1 MERYHIIKLG
11 LAFTFYAAYCVR
23 PMLVHSLQRDNAVD
37 NNPDPGLEYFQF
49 FQGVEGRPGTDFPV
63 YSYIPKTSFSCKGI
77 ENGYYADLE
86 TGCQVFHICED
97 GRKIS
102 FLCPNGTIFQ
112 QAELICEW
120 WNKVNCTNSPSL
132 YEESAERLLN
142 DVARRKAS
150 RRVGI
155 NNNHAL
161 NHGAVM
167 RTEEKSSVRASK
179 NSQLLP
185 ATQRPHIK
193 NHRIPDNSD
202 IEHQIEQAES
212 NNRHLVNAQNFIQLS
227 QKDLFGHQQQKLYDN
242 HNYNND
248 QTTRARSRQSK
259 KDIDKDTGNF
269 LNTNYDQ
276 SEKRDSKKIQN
287 QRNNQNSGDNS
298 QDKIESL
305 KEYHVQFASFKDEV
319 STTTKSFLSHSFRQ
333 GFSDKTSKTT
343 DKFLINPT
351 ETVTKHNIIASTS
364 TLSPTRKFAYGST
377 VKERFNSYGA
387 RPPQTASII
396 SGNNNRGNVKFNIP
410 KSDNIVTTYSPLAGK
425 NQENFVLPPFPKH
438 KSELVESENKGNLQ
452 GNQNQLSETP
462 VDLEEMQIPEESSSF
477 AKSGFNSISDR
488 FKPSYA
494 NHRDSYSEVK
504 ELNTLQAPKKT
515 PISSIT
521 PHLVT
526 TQPINNGKPFVGSRV
541 GTTWLPNRPTTQ
553 SKYTYLPTS
562 TKPTVIFGVIRHSTT
577 SKTPYSDFNSGNTD
591 NTLPVIETSTP
602 VTNSLPTDL
611 FNVGRTDTTLK
622 VNIVPDFISTTMVPQ
637 KVFIPQQGSLNLAQ
651 NSEPVNEPPFIKK
664 TVPLL
669 YQSSTEKTVDQ
680 ATVYGS
686 YPSSTPRVYG
696 SIRNTLYSP
705 TIPTVTKSSL
715 SGERTLNTYNN
726 AVPIKFSQG
735 QDKIS
740 IHLSKNIGSSTRP
753 SNLNNL
759 KVGTVFRVA
768 DNNAPKESTFS
779 PERGFFVTKSA
790 YDGPVKSKIEKPRP
804 FSKFGDKDTTNQ
816 DGLSTAFPSYHISSA
831 RPFTATDA
839 TKPTPVSNQLPTNF
853 DVYNNIDNMIGILQ
867 EIANFNTEKEKI
879 GQGLTIPPSVSPQTL
894 HSLAQYFASELGNN
908 ETHSD
913 LKEDKEDK
921 LTTLLTAMTVHGY
934 NNLFNTGSSANNSVE
949 LETTTVSVV
958 SKISDEAT
966 TVAPE
971 PENPTDN
978 TKDSDGDLLS
988 TTSLPELRQLARNFS
1003 LALSSYLND
1012 PDNFRKNLESLRPTE
1027 PPPLDSSDIV
1037 ESSTTE
1043 DELLNFSDADIRPST
1058 PAVPSPT
1065 WGYIL
1070 ASEERKGG
1078 AQEEVKNSLT
1088 PDLHTADSQSFVPR
1102 FNHVLQ
1108 SDEKR
1113 GGFTILPP
1121 NHWTSSTH
1129 ATKLWQKALSVN
1141 PSLVNENLETTTI
1154 PSISSEQTTAS
1165 ELFNADVLPDLVE
1178 PISEI
1183 TYDLRE
1189 LPPLSLN
1196 STQVHGILI
1205 DFMNH
1210 TKSDGDNRLNRILKK
1225 LNTSEEEFLSRMK
1238 EIESNPLTKRLI
1250 LLLISEC
1257 GANITQDLGISA
1269 SNHQQNVLTN
1279 DSKLDFGARIDSR
1292 NLKPTRNVENHALG
1306 QLVDPYISEDQQD
1319 TRALQLLNSL
1329 YTIASRFGRKR

>member
-77 ENGYYADLE
+77 ESGYYADLE

-155 NNNHAL
+155 NNNHTP

-167 RTEEKSSVRASK
+167 RTEEKSSARASK
-179 NSQLLP
+179 NSQDLP

-193 NHRIPDNSD
+193 NHRIPDNND

-212 NNRHLVNAQNFIQLS
+212 NNRHLANAQNLIQFS

-242 HNYNND
+242 HNYNDD
-248 QTTRARSRQSK
+248 QTTRTRLRQSK

-276 SEKRDSKKIQN
+276 PVRRDSKKIQN
-287 QRNNQNSGDNS
+287 HRNNQNSGDNS

-319 STTTKSFLSHSFRQ
+319 STTTKPFVLNSFRQ
-333 GFSDKTSKTT
+333 GFYDKTGKTT
-343 DKFLINPT
+343 DKFLINPS
-351 ETVTKHNIIASTS
+351 ETVTKSNIITS
-364 TLSPTRKFAYGST
+364 TNTASPTRKFAYGST
-377 VKERFNSYGA
+377 VKERFNSYDA
-387 RPPQTASII
+387 RPPQTSSII

-410 KSDNIVTTYSPLAGK
+410 KSDNIVTTYSPLARK
-425 NQENFVLPPFPKH
+425 TQENFVLPPFPKH
-438 KSELVESENKGNLQ
+438 KSELAESENKVNLQ
-452 GNQNQLSETP
+452 GNQNQLFGTHIDSEET
-462 VDLEEMQIPEESSSF
+462 QIPEESSSF

-488 FKPSYA
+488 SKSSYA
-494 NHRDSYSEVK
+494 NHRDTYSEVK

-541 GTTWLPNRPTTQ
+541 GTTWLPNQPTTQ

-577 SKTPYSDFNSGNTD
+577 SKTPYSNFNSRNID
-591 NTLPVIETSTP
+591 NTLPAIETSTP

-622 VNIVPDFISTTMVPQ
+622 VNIVPDFISTTAVPQ
-637 KVFIPQQGSLNLAQ
+637 NIFIPQQGSLNLGQ
-651 NSEPVNEPPFIKK
+651 NSAPVNEPPFIKK
-664 TVPLL
+664 TVPLF
-669 YQSSTEKTVDQ
+669 YQSSTEKTIDQ

-686 YPSSTPRVYG
+686 YPSSTPRIYG
-696 SIRNTLYSP
+696 SIRNTIYSP
-705 TIPTVTKSSL
+705 TVPTVTKSSL
-715 SGERTLNTYNN
+715 SRGRTSKTYNN
-726 AVPIKFSQG
+726 TVPIRFNQG

-740 IHLSKNIGSSTRP
+740 IHLSKNIGGSTRP
-753 SNLNNL
+753 NNLNNL
-759 KVGTVFRVA
+759 KVGTVFRVS
-768 DNNAPKESTFS
+768 DNDASKGSTFA
-779 PERGFFVTKSA
+779 PETDFFVTKGA
-790 YDGPVKSKIEKPRP
+790 YDGPVKSKVEKPRP

-816 DGLSTAFPSYHISSA
+816 DGLPTAFPTYHISSA
-831 RPFTATDA
+831 RPFAATDT
-839 TKPTPVSNQLPTNF
+839 TKPSPISNQSSTNF

-867 EIANFNTEKEKI
+867 EIANFSAEKEKI
-879 GQGLTIPPSVSPQTL
+879 GQGLSIPPSVSPQTL
-894 HSLAQYFASELGNN
+894 HSLAQYFASELENN

-913 LKEDKEDK
+913 LKEDNKEK

-934 NNLFNTGSSANNSVE
+934 NKLFNAASSTNNSVE
-949 LETTTVSVV
+949 LETTTISVA
-958 SKISDEAT
+958 SKIGGEASIVT
-966 TVAPE
+966 PE
-971 PENPTDN
+971 SENPTGN

-1012 PDNFRKNLESLRPTE
+1012 PGNFRKNLESLRPTE
-1027 PPPLDSSDIV
+1027 PPPLDSSDII

-1078 AQEEVKNSLT
+1078 TQEDVKNSLA

-1102 FNHVLQ
+1102 FNHLQ

-1113 GGFTILPP
+1113 SGFTVLPP

-1141 PSLVNENLETTTI
+1141 PSLVNDNLETTTS
-1154 PSISSEQTTAS
+1154 PSISSEQTTES
-1165 ELFNADVLPDLVE
+1165 ELFSTDVLPDLVE

-1225 LNTSEEEFLSRMK
+1225 LNTSEEEFLNRMK

-1269 SNHQQNVLTN
+1269 SNHQQNVVTK
-1279 DSKLDFGARIDSR
+1279 DSKPDFGARIDSR
-1292 NLKPTRNVENHALG
+1292 NFKATRNVENHSLG
-1306 QLVDPYISEDQQD
+1306 QLVDPYLSEDQQD
-1319 TRALQLLNSL
+1319 ARALQLLNSL
-1329 YTIASRFGRKR
+1329 YSIASRFGKKR